1 VLTPVLR
8 SHLQERKA
16 ELIDWLQRAQ
26 SQGEEERLY
35 PPSFAQ
41 RRFWTLQQLNPEDS
55 FYNVPFAFRLRGRLD
70 AAALRESFNTIVRR
84 HEVLRTTLQQR
95 DGELMQVVAPRGEVN
110 LRAAAAH
117 ESELDEVLSAEY
129 QRPFDLAKESG
140 LRVVLVRLAA
150 EDHVLLLCLHNT
162 LYDQT
167 SLMVLLEELSL
178 HYAAI
183 LNGASVGLEPPTQYR
198 DYVRWQDAQLRDRL
212 EQRVTYWRDWFS
224 HGEPQPPRWTPS
236 LDQPAHPGF
245 HTWVPWQRHS
255 PELTA
260 QLHALSRRK
269 GVTLF
274 NTLLAAYAVLL
285 RRYTGASDITIGTT
299 YSDRQHWQFASLI
312 GATID
317 VPALRVD
324 MTDNPDFLTLVTRA
338 RAVVSGAVEYQD
350 VPFERIAPSL
360 NRKASGPL
368 FRVVFSFFPE
378 MPHGRLQLPGVSVE
392 YLEELI
398 NELSRPDLYLVLWE
412 NRDALT
418 GYFLHKRD
426 VFTEDTSQRMSAE
439 FQELL
444 QAIVSDPTR
453 RVDELCG
460 RGALGACQPSDA
472 RPCAGATGR

>member
-26 SQGEEERLY
+26 SNGHEPRLY

-41 RRFWTLQQLNPEDS
+41 RRFWTLQQLNPADS
-55 FYNVPFAFRLRGRLD
+55 FYNVPFAFRLKGRLD
-70 AAALRESFNTIVRR
+70 TSLLRESFNAIVRR
-84 HEVLRTTLQQR
+84 HEVLRTTLEMR
-95 DGELMQVVAPRGEVN
+95 DGELMQVVAGSGEVN
-110 LRAAAAH
+110 LRLADLGGGDLA
-117 ESELDEVLSAEY
+117 ELLGAEF
-129 QRPFDLAKESG
+129 QRPFDLARESG
-140 LRVVLVRLAA
+140 LRVLLVRLGD
-150 EDHVLLLCLHNT
+150 EEHLLLLCLHNT

-167 SLMVLLEELSL
+167 SLMVLLDELSL
-178 HYAAI
+178 HYAA
-183 LNGASVGLEPPTQYR
+183 LVNGSSVALEAPTQYR
-198 DYVRWQDAQLRDRL
+198 EYVRWQDTSLRERL
-212 EQRVTYWRDWFS
+212 DERVAYWREWFGR
-224 HGEPQPPRWTPS
+224 GEPAPVRWTPS
-236 LDQPAHPGF
+236 LDPPAHPGF
-245 HTWVPWQRHS
+245 HTWVPWQRHT
-255 PELTA
+255 PELTRR
-260 QLHALSRRK
+260 LHALSRRK

-317 VPALRVD
+317 VPALRID
-324 MTDNPDFLTLVTRA
+324 MTDNPDFLTLVGRA
-338 RAVVSGAVEYQD
+338 RTVVSGAVEYQD

-360 NRKASGPL
+360 NRKSSGPL

-378 MPHGRLQLPGVSVE
+378 MPHARLQLPGVEVE

-412 NRDALT
+412 NQTTAGDALT

-426 VFTEDTSQRMSAE
+426 VFAEETSSRMCRE
-439 FQELL
+439 FQVLL
-444 QAIVSDPTR
+444 EAIVANPMRT
-453 RVDELCG
+453 VEQLLAGLGGIAGTAG
-460 RGALGACQPSDA
+460 R
-472 RPCAGATGR
+472 